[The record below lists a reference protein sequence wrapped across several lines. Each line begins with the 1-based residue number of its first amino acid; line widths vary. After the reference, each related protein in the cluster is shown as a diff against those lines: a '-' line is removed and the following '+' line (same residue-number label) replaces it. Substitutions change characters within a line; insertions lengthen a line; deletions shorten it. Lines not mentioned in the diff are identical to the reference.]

1 MSLATVTLAQN
12 KAAEVK
18 ATLAQNQA
26 KIRSCQQ
33 QARRQA
39 KSLLQGGLSCA
50 AVRRVLAVYAVSEW
64 DLGLAVQAAQRLSSL
79 ATSDA
84 RFPTSESVRTLF
96 TEHDLDD
103 LLQLFDD
110 GHALWVPA
118 RKFASQFL
126 REHDMFRWIKHLNLS
141 QGVAP
146 SAAEVYDFH
155 ESKLFGCTPCGQPRK
170 RTVNKFVARFRA
182 RWAVRRGRLRATDAV
197 DPDLLRQKAD
207 IVWINVDETCVA
219 CSPACPTG
227 CVVGAH
233 CWKTHPANA
242 HMRVKKDTSRKTFT
256 YVAMIASRPCIQA
269 ALPHFLVCSESR
281 MPKLVARAF
290 KALPPSRLQ
299 LLRGKSSWVTAETF
313 VTILTELQKALQPW
327 LPAVKPILLLDC
339 ACPHLPKKVL
349 SFAQKKGLQLLFV
362 PSCGT
367 STCHQ
372 NSRALTC
379 FMSLATVTLAQNKAA
394 EVKAT
399 LAQNQAKIRSCQ
411 QQARRQA
418 KSLLQGGLSCAAV
431 RRVLAVYAVSEWDLG
446 LAVQAAQRLSSLA
459 TSDARFPT
467 SESVRTLFTEHDLD
481 DLLQL
486 FDDGH
491 ALWVPAR
498 KFASQFLREHD
509 MFRWIKHLNL
519 SQGVA
524 PSAAEV
530 YDFHESKL
538 FGCTPCGQPRKRT
551 VNKFVARFRARW
563 AVRRGRLRATDAV
576 DPDLLRQKA
585 VLLFRLQGLFL

>member
-1 MSLATVTLAQN
+1 MTTMHLGTCHQNSRALTCFMSLATVTLAQN
-12 KAAEVK
+12 KAAEIK
-18 ATLAQNQA
+18 AALAQNQA

-103 LLQLFDD
+103 LLQLF
-110 GHALWVPA
+110 
-118 RKFASQFL
+118 
-126 REHDMFRWIKHLNLS
+126 N
-141 QGVAP
+141 
-146 SAAEVYDFH
+146 
-155 ESKLFGCTPCGQPRK
+155 
-170 RTVNKFVARFRA
+170 
-182 RWAVRRGRLRATDAV
+182 
-197 DPDLLRQKAD
+197 
-207 IVWINVDETCVA
+207 
-219 CSPACPTG
+219 
-227 CVVGAH
+227 
-233 CWKTHPANA
+233 
-242 HMRVKKDTSRKTFT
+242 
-256 YVAMIASRPCIQA
+256 
-269 ALPHFLVCSESR
+269 
-281 MPKLVARAF
+281 
-290 KALPPSRLQ
+290 
-299 LLRGKSSWVTAETF
+299 
-313 VTILTELQKALQPW
+313 
-327 LPAVKPILLLDC
+327 
-339 ACPHLPKKVL
+339 
-349 SFAQKKGLQLLFV
+349 
-362 PSCGT
+362 
-367 STCHQ
+367 
-372 NSRALTC
+372 
-379 FMSLATVTLAQNKAA
+379 
-394 EVKAT
+394 
-399 LAQNQAKIRSCQ
+399 
-411 QQARRQA
+411 
-418 KSLLQGGLSCAAV
+418 
-431 RRVLAVYAVSEWDLG
+431 
-446 LAVQAAQRLSSLA
+446 
-459 TSDARFPT
+459 
-467 SESVRTLFTEHDLD
+467 
-481 DLLQL
+481 
-486 FDDGH
+486 DGH

-585 VLLFRLQGLFL
+585 VPSFGLQGLFL